1 MEKTILN
8 VLGMTCDHCSQN
20 VIKTLSGIEG
30 VSAVIVNL
38 ENKTVTVD
46 HSPGVS
52 KELLRDEIEDIG
64 FDVV

>member
-30 VSAVIVNL
+30 VSAVVVSL

-46 HSPGVS
+46 HSPNVT
-52 KELLRDEIEDIG
+52 KEMLAGEIEDIG